1 MSPSDTTAVNPRDDG
16 SDKAARMLTPDP
28 MKPHSIYDVQK
39 DAQKAPEQDPG
50 AEEAEAVTSRR

>member
-28 MKPHSIYDVQK
+28 MKPHSIYD
-39 DAQKAPEQDPG
+39 AQKAPKQDPG
-50 AEEAEAVTSRR
+50 AEEAETVTSRR

>member
-28 MKPHSIYDVQK
+28 MKPHSMFDPKKAPQK
-39 DAQKAPEQDPG
+39 DPG
-50 AEEAEAVTSRR
+50 VEESEAVTTRR

>member
-28 MKPHSIYDVQK
+28 IKPHSMYDP
-39 DAQKAPEQDPG
+39 KAPRKDPG
-50 AEEAEAVTSRR
+50 VEESEAVTSRR